1 MKRTQ
6 KIQLRQSEVREAM
19 GVLLDKEDRSDED
32 REKLA
37 EHGREMRTLETDFQ
51 AAILADGEPVEP
63 ERRAAPTGT
72 EDGES
77 KELADLHRR
86 SSIATFLGEA
96 VSGNELNSG
105 PEREYR
111 TAIMG
116 DDARQG
122 VVPWEMLAQP
132 AEGREV
138 RVDAATSVAG
148 TAIGETQQR
157 VLDRVFTRSIASR
170 LKVDMPMVPIGDAV
184 YPVMTGGHSPAMKAA
199 GADHSATA
207 ATFIGHTLSP
217 VRLTGRYVFRA
228 EDVARF
234 RGYEATLR
242 RDLTAAMSDA
252 MDDQIVN
259 GNGTAPNV
267 RGFLHELPDPSNPT
281 AVTTWDQFIGH
292 FTGQIDGLNA
302 FELSDLRA
310 IVGKQTFAYAETLFR
325 TGATDNGPRE
335 SAGEYVRSR
344 IGGKSVSSRI
354 PAASGNI
361 QKGIIAKTSYPG
373 RNAVAPI
380 WQGFQMIRDPYS
392 GAASG
397 EVAITAVMLWNFKVL
412 REAGWTLFESKVA

>member
-1 MKRTQ
+1 
-6 KIQLRQSEVREAM
+6 M

-63 ERRAAPTGT
+63 ERRAAPTGA

-111 TAIMG
+111 SAVMG

-122 VVPWEMLAQP
+122 VVPWEMLAP
-132 AEGREV
+132 AEGREQ
-138 RVDAATSVAG
+138 RADAATTVAG

-157 VLDRVFTRSIASR
+157 VLDRVFTRSIAGR
-170 LKVDMPMVPIGDAV
+170 LMVDMPMVPIGDSI
-184 YPVMTGGHSPAMKAA
+184 YPVMTGGHTAKMKAA
-199 GADHSATA
+199 GATHDATA
-207 ATFIGHTLSP
+207 ATFIGHALSP
-217 VRLTGRYVFRA
+217 TRLTGRYVFRA

-267 RGFLHELPDPSNPT
+267 RGFLHELPDPTNPSS
-281 AVTTWDQFIGH
+281 VTTWDQFIGN
-292 FTGQIDGLNA
+292 FTGQVDGLNA
-302 FELSDLRA
+302 YELGDLRA

-325 TGATDNGPRE
+325 TGASDNGPRE

-344 IGGKSVSSRI
+344 IGGKTVSSRI

-361 QKGIIAKTSYPG
+361 QKAVLAKTSYPG
-373 RNAVAPI
+373 RNAVAPV
-380 WQGFQMIRDPYS
+380 WQGLQLIRDPYS

-412 REAGWTLFESKVA
+412 REAGWTLFETKVA